1 MTDLSPTA
9 KAILHAVTL
18 KLYGIPYYE
27 CPDSID
33 QIRSDAAVVLWAAA
47 NELTDASSAH
57 TLYAIAGELNNI
69 SYLSLN
75 PKIPT
80 DS

>member
-1 MTDLSPTA
+1 MRFQRTRRCRPAL
-9 KAILHAVTL
+9 
-18 KLYGIPYYE
+18 
-27 CPDSID
+27 
-33 QIRSDAAVVLWAAA
+33 AAA

-57 TLYAIAGELNNI
+57 TLYAIAGELNDI
-69 SYLSLN
+69 PYLSLN

>member
-1 MTDLSPTA
+1 MTNLSPA
-9 KAILHAVTL
+9 AQAI
-18 KLYGIPYYE
+18 
-27 CPDSID
+27 
-33 QIRSDAAVVLWAAA
+33 DAAFWKTINNKWNIYDRRRAQLAAALRAAA

-57 TLYAIAGELNNI
+57 TLYAIAGELDDI
-69 SYLSLN
+69 PHLSLN

>member
-1 MTDLSPTA
+1 MTNLSPA
-9 KAILHAVTL
+9 AQAI
-18 KLYGIPYYE
+18 
-27 CPDSID
+27 
-33 QIRSDAAVVLWAAA
+33 DAAFWKTINDKWNIYDRRRAQLAAALRAAA

-57 TLYAIAGELNNI
+57 TLYAIAGELDDI
-69 SYLSLN
+69 PHLSLN

>member
-9 KAILHAVTL
+9 QAVM
-18 KLYGIPYYE
+18 I
-27 CPDSID
+27 
-33 QIRSDAAVVLWAAA
+33 AASNGNFNVVNDPVYKQCIAASLLAAA
-47 NELTDASSAH
+47 DQLTDASSAH
-57 TLYAIAGELNNI
+57 TLYAIAGELNDI
-69 SYLSLN
+69 PYLSLN